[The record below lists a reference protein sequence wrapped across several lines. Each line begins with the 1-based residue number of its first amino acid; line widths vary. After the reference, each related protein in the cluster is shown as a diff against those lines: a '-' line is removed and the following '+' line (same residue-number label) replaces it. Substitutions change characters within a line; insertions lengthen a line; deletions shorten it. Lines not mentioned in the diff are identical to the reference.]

1 MCKSCGIEHFVA
13 SSMFLSAEI
22 KQESYGLLL
31 YCIML
36 LLLVFG
42 MIMKKLILK
51 FILITVFFASSA
63 VIISHLLTF
72 HERTYITESVSDNPK
87 QIAFTFDDGPSENT
101 VELLAGLSER
111 NAKASFFLLG
121 SHVEKYPEL
130 VAKMYEDG
138 HLIGNH
144 TYSHVN
150 LRKASKAELEEQIE
164 KTNAAIEEITG
175 EKPKFFRPPYGAYTA
190 LTLERTDEIAV
201 LWSMCP
207 KDWEHEDDEDY
218 ICNYIVEHARD
229 GQIVLLHDA
238 RAATVPAV
246 LRAMDILKKEGYEF
260 VRADELLCRGGKMLS
275 AGLAYRFCA
284 DNGILYWF

>member
-1 MCKSCGIEHFVA
+1 
-13 SSMFLSAEI
+13 
-22 KQESYGLLL
+22 
-31 YCIML
+31 
-36 LLLVFG
+36 

-51 FILITVFFASSA
+51 VILITVLFAASA
-63 VIISHLLTF
+63 VILSRLLTF
-72 HERTYITESVSDNPK
+72 HEKTYIVESVSDSPK
-87 QIAFTFDDGPSENT
+87 QIAFTFDDGPGEYT
-101 VELLAGLSER
+101 AELLDGLSER

-121 SHVEKYPEL
+121 SHVEKFPEL

-138 HLIGNH
+138 HLVGNH
-144 TYSHVN
+144 TYSHIN

-164 KTNAAIEEITG
+164 KTNTAIEEITG
-175 EKPKFFRPPYGAYTA
+175 EKPKFFRPPYGAYA
-190 LTLERTDEIAV
+190 GLTLERTDEIAV

-218 ICNYIVEHARD
+218 ICNYIVEHAKD

-246 LRAMDILKKEGYEF
+246 LRAMDILKEDGFEF

-275 AGLAYRFCA
+275 AGLGYRFCA